1 MKPILK
7 AGSQILV
14 MVTLVLSL
22 FSASAFADM
31 GNGTQN
37 SAPVM
42 GGGTT
47 PFPILKPITRYAAMV
62 IILQFIMAVP
72 TFLSI
77 KLIRKCLKQTQ
88 KNMHLN
94 LAATVL
100 MVSRK
105 GKSFTQTP
113 LPGLLSIGSCI

>member
-42 GGGTT
+42 GGVR
-47 PFPILKPITRYAAMV
+47 PR
-62 IILQFIMAVP
+62 
-72 TFLSI
+72 FL
-77 KLIRKCLKQTQ
+77 
-88 KNMHLN
+88 
-94 LAATVL
+94 
-100 MVSRK
+100 
-105 GKSFTQTP
+105 F
-113 LPGLLSIGSCI
+113 